1 MIKHSEKAISAHPAP
16 DRDGI
21 FTIQQKRTGKSISR
35 KRFKDGK
42 SYADACRFT
51 FLMRSAYDAWSFMGL
66 KV

>member
-21 FTIQQKRTGKSISR
+21 VSHQQRGTNRIISR
-35 KRFKDGK
+35 KSFKDGK